1 MMIYINVLAL
11 ASRMISAINYTVD
24 PCDDFFEYAC
34 GSWKEKNPIPDDQV
48 SNRQFHVVE
57 KDVNSKLKSRLTHY
71 YLN

>member
-1 MMIYINVLAL
+1 
-11 ASRMISAINYTVD
+11 MISAINYTVD

-57 KDVNSKLKSRLTHY
+57 KDVNSKLKSRLTH
-71 YLN
+71 